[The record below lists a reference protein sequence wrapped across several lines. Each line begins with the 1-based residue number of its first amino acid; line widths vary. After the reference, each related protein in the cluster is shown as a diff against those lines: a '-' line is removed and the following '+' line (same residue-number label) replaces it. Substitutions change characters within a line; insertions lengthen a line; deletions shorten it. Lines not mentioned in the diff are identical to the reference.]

1 MGELAEGC
9 FLELVTAAGRRTL
22 TSSVNCASEWT
33 TERLEKGALTLI
45 HYLVFSLVESCP
57 VSLHTPYFQA
67 AHARE
72 CERMWGNPRQAGHGG
87 EI

>member
-57 VSLHTPYFQA
+57 VSLNAPCFQ

-72 CERMWGNPRQAGHGG
+72 CERYPTGPSGWWRKGQR
-87 EI
+87 